1 MSINKNTNINK
12 KENLN
17 TNLDIAEKTNTKG
30 SNQYFI
36 KKEMLRLIYL
46 STSFLIYNYY
56 YKLIF
61 FKPLCHILHGL
72 HIYGII
78 HNKENTTF
86 IFPFKIYIITVNL
99 NII

>member
-1 MSINKNTNINK
+1 
-12 KENLN
+12 
-17 TNLDIAEKTNTKG
+17 
-30 SNQYFI
+30 
-36 KKEMLRLIYL
+36 MLRLIYL

-86 IFPFKIYIITVNL
+86 IFPFKNSSFFAISSAFPL
-99 NII
+99 KG